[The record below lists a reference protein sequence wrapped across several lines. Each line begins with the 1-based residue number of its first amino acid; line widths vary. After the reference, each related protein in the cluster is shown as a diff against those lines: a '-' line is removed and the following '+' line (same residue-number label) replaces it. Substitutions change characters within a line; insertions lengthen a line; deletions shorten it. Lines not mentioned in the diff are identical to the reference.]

1 MSKDLGP
8 PNKQPQH
15 LIIASTV
22 RPPLFTESHPGIPGS
37 ESNSGFDE
45 ERFREVGPRVL
56 SAADGQVLGSV
67 AFLLF
72 VLRSASYRENQH
84 WMLNAEWR
92 DLHPNTGSG
101 PRRAPEA
108 PWGIFCHGAHTWNG
122 LALWDC
128 GGGTQPRML
137 EAGNFPVRPVS
148 RDILE
153 DLNSDRF
160 DITLDAT

>member
-1 MSKDLGP
+1 
-8 PNKQPQH
+8 
-15 LIIASTV
+15 
-22 RPPLFTESHPGIPGS
+22 
-37 ESNSGFDE
+37 
-45 ERFREVGPRVL
+45 
-56 SAADGQVLGSV
+56 
-67 AFLLF
+67 
-72 VLRSASYRENQH
+72 
-84 WMLNAEWR
+84 MLNAEWR

-160 DITLDAT
+160 DITLDATLSNPKNNNRSLGRFRQKETSWKHSLKITQTFLTSLLRLPHFPTSHVPRPPFSSPSLPWRDTQHTPFWT